1 MNLDYSAEDQ
11 AFRQTVERF
20 IEAALPPE
28 LRHKVRNHLRL
39 GKEDFLQWH
48 RIVHRQGWAGASWP
62 KEYGGTGWTAI
73 EQHIW
78 QEACALAGAPII
90 QPFGI
95 SMIGPVLM
103 AYGSAQ
109 QKKRFLPRIL
119 SGDDWWCQGYSEPGA
134 GSDLASLSTRAERQ
148 GDHYIV
154 NGQKAW
160 TTFAQYANW
169 MFCLVRTDPS
179 VPKQKGIS
187 FLLIDMATPGIT
199 VRPVTMLDGEQDV
212 NEVFLDDVAVPAENL
227 VGVENQGWT
236 YAKYLLGHERT
247 SIAGVGRSKRELA
260 FLKRLAS
267 GRSQSGRPL
276 LHDPLFGAR
285 IAELEI
291 DLMALELLVLQALSR
306 DDPGLAGGP
315 DASVMKIMG
324 TGIQQR
330 LTELMIDAVGPYAAP
345 LDEAYL
351 DGTSAASVFGDDTAA
366 PLARQ
371 YLSYRK
377 PAVYGGSTEIQ
388 KNIVSRMILGI

>member
-1 MNLDYSAEDQ
+1 MNFDYSAEDQ

-20 IEAALPPE
+20 IDTALPAE
-28 LRHKVRNHLRL
+28 LRHKVLNHLRL

-48 RIVHRQGWAGASWP
+48 RIVHRQGWVGASWP

-73 EQHIW
+73 QQHIW

-90 QPFGI
+90 LPFGV

-109 QKKRFLPRIL
+109 QKERYLPRIL
-119 SGDDWWCQGYSEPGA
+119 SGEDWWCQGYSEPGA
-134 GSDLASLSTRAERQ
+134 GSDLASLSTRAERR
-148 GDHYIV
+148 GGHYVV

-160 TTFAQYANW
+160 TTFAQHANW
-169 MFCLVRTDPS
+169 MFCLVRTDS
-179 VPKQKGIS
+179 TVSKQKGIS
-187 FLLIDMATPGIT
+187 FLLIDMSTPGIT
-199 VRPVTMLDGEQDV
+199 IRPVTMLDGEQDV
-212 NEVFLDDVAVPAENL
+212 NEVFLDDVKVPLENL

-236 YAKYLLGHERT
+236 YAKFLLGHERT
-247 SIAGVGRSKRELA
+247 SIAGVGRSRRELA
-260 FLKRLAS
+260 FLKRFAL
-267 GRSQSGRPL
+267 GRGQHGQPL
-276 LHDPLFGAR
+276 LRDPLFGTR
-285 IAELEI
+285 VAELEI

-306 DDPGLAGGP
+306 HDPGHAGGP
-315 DASVMKIMG
+315 EASVMKIMG
-324 TGIQQR
+324 TDIQQR
-330 LTELMIDAVGPYAAP
+330 LTELMVDAAGPYAAP

-351 DGTSAASVFGDDTAA
+351 DGASAASAFGDDAAA

-388 KNIVSRMILGI
+388 KNIVSKMILGL